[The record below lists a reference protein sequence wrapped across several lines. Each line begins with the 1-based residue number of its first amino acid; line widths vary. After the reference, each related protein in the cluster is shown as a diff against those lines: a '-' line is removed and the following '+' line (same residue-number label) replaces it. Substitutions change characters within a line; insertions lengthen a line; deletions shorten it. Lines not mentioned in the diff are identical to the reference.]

1 MLCRGMGMA
10 AEITKVAPRATCIMP
25 RVVMKAD
32 SPTRVTK
39 KPVMKPQ
46 PVPTATPMAE
56 ASQMFILALKNS
68 EPVTTPTKAT
78 TEPTDRSMPPLI
90 STRVMPMATKP
101 LMANSMNRLR
111 KLSPVRK
118 YGDNRLMTKPSTT
131 MITIVVP
138 SRKP

>member
-1 MLCRGMGMA
+1 
-10 AEITKVAPRATCIMP
+10 
-25 RVVMKAD
+25 
-32 SPTRVTK
+32 
-39 KPVMKPQ
+39 
-46 PVPTATPMAE
+46 
-56 ASQMFILALKNS
+56 MFILALKNS

-118 YGDNRLMTKPSTT
+118 YGDNRLMAKPSTT